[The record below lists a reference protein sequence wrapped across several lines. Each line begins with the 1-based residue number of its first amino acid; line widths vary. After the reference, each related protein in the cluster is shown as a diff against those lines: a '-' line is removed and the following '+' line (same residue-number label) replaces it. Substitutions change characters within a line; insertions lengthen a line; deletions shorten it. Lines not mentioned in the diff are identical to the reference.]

1 MCSGITPR
9 STGVTNLA
17 GYANPQV
24 DALLDQGRQQLDAAQ
39 RAQTYT
45 KALALIHQDVP
56 VIPFAELKFY
66 VLVRDRVQGLE
77 LDPLTMF
84 FFKSTWVR

>member
-1 MCSGITPR
+1 
-9 STGVTNLA
+9 
-17 GYANPQV
+17 
-24 DALLDQGRQQLDAAQ
+24 
-39 RAQTYT
+39 
-45 KALALIHQDVP
+45 

-66 VLVRDRVQGLE
+66 VLVRDRVQGFE